1 MLFNFEA
8 IKSYVDWKGT
18 VTELC
23 DLLTQLGFEV
33 EDLCAPPDIC
43 SSLVVGRILSRE
55 PHPKADKLSLCQ
67 VDAGNGKPL
76 QIVCGASNHQVGD
89 HVVVARHGQELPGG
103 LTIEEREVRGI
114 LSQGMMC
121 SAREIG
127 VGDDH
132 EGILILPETAPVG
145 AAASNYLTSIDLNI
159 T

>member
-89 HVVVARHGQELPGG
+89 HVVVARHGQEPAWGFDHRGARGARDSQPGNDVLG
-103 LTIEEREVRGI
+103 PGNWSRG
-114 LSQGMMC
+114 
-121 SAREIG
+121 
-127 VGDDH
+127 
-132 EGILILPETAPVG
+132 
-145 AAASNYLTSIDLNI
+145 
-159 T
+159 